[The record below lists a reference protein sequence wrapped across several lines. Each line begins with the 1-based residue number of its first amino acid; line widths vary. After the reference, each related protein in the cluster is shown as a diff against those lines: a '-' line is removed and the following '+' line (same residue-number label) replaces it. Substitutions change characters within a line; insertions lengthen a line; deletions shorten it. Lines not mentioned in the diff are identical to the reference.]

1 MTSLAPSPS
10 VFHRHF
16 AARRPWLALLLLML
30 VPVLAWS
37 DSRLRETVYDQSL
50 PLAERIEA
58 MQELTGL
65 EPDAERV
72 YRVCIWDI
80 FGRSGPIYA
89 AAQDQRRKILQYGIN
104 VDMVP
109 YTSESVMVEELK
121 SGTCDAALMSG
132 LRARLFN
139 QYTGTLDSIGG
150 FPERQQMRLGLQLMA
165 DPRSADRMVSNGY
178 VVMGIAPGG
187 AAHVFVNDRSINT
200 LAKASG
206 KRVVVL
212 DYDPTQA
219 EMIAGVGAT
228 PVVADIVNAPNMFN
242 TGVVDVLAAPLAA
255 YEVLELHKG
264 LEPDGGIID
273 LPLTHITMQ
282 LIGREEV
289 IPNELAQFVR
299 EAFYQ
304 DFDEIISRI
313 RMEEDKVPDKW
324 WIEIPPQ
331 DRREYDALMQ
341 QARLELREQGYYSA
355 DMLTL
360 QRKIR
365 CRTDGS
371 REECSNPVE

>member
-1 MTSLAPSPS
+1 MA
-10 VFHRHF
+10 F
-16 AARRPWLALLLLML
+16 LL
-30 VPVLAWS
+30 PVLAQAS
-37 DSRLRETVYDQSL
+37 TDSLRDRIYDQSL
-50 PLAERIEA
+50 PLQERIGA

-65 EPDAERV
+65 KANNDRV
-72 YRVCIWDI
+72 YRICIWDI
-80 FGRSGPIYA
+80 FGRSGPIFA
-89 AAQDQRRKILQYGIN
+89 AARQQETKIMRFGIK
-104 VDMVP
+104 VEMVP
-109 YTSESVMVEELK
+109 YTSESIMVEELK

-139 QYTGTLDSIGG
+139 KYTGTLDSIGG
-150 FPERQQMRLGLQLMA
+150 FPEHEQMRLALKLMA
-165 DPRSADRMVSNGY
+165 DPRSADKMVSGDY
-178 VVMGIAPGG
+178 VVMGVAPGG
-187 AAHVFVNDRSINT
+187 AAHVFVNDKSINT

-219 EMIAGVGAT
+219 RMIAGVGAT

-264 LEPDGGIID
+264 MSPNGGIID

-282 LIGREEV
+282 LIGRSEV

-299 EAFYQ
+299 EAFNNG
-304 DFDEIISRI
+304 FDEIISRVA
-313 RMEEDKVPDKW
+313 EEEKKVPEKW
-324 WIEIPPQ
+324 WIQIPAE
-331 DRREYDALMQ
+331 DRAEYDKVMQ
-341 QARLELREQGYYSA
+341 NARLQLRDEGYYSA
-355 DMLTL
+355 EMLTL

-365 CRTDGS
+365 CRSDNR

>member
-1 MTSLAPSPS
+1 MTVRISLRAG
-10 VFHRHF
+10 RILI
-16 AARRPWLALLLLML
+16 AQTLLALLLPLM
-30 VPVLAWS
+30 AHAS
-37 DSRLRETVYDQSL
+37 EADLRAQIYDQSL
-50 PLAERIEA
+50 PLTERIAA

-65 EPDAERV
+65 EPDPDRV
-72 YRVCIWDI
+72 YRICIWDI
-80 FGRSGPIYA
+80 FGRSGPIFA
-89 AAQDQRRKILQYGIN
+89 AAQEQRLKIMQYGIN
-104 VDMVP
+104 VEMVP
-109 YTSESVMVEELK
+109 YTSESIMVEELK

-150 FPERQQMRLGLQLMA
+150 FPERNQMRLALQLMA
-165 DPRSADRMVSNGY
+165 DPRSAERMVSGDY

-219 EMIAGVGAT
+219 RMIAGVGAT

-242 TGVVDVLAAPLAA
+242 TGVVDVLAAPLAG
-255 YEVLELHKG
+255 YEVLELYKG
-264 LEPDGGIID
+264 LAPDGGIID

-282 LIGREEV
+282 LIGRREV
-289 IPNELAQFVR
+289 VPNELAQFVR

-304 DFDEIISRI
+304 GFDQIISRVA
-313 RMEEDKVPDKW
+313 MEEEKVPDKW
-324 WIEIPPQ
+324 WISIPDN
-331 DRREYDALMQ
+331 DRIEYERMMQ
-341 QARLELREQGYYSA
+341 QARLELRDEGYYSA
-355 DMLTL
+355 EMLTL

-365 CRTDGS
+365 CRTDSS
-371 REECSNPVE
+371 REECTNPVE

>member
-1 MTSLAPSPS
+1 MADQVSRA
-10 VFHRHF
+10 HRIIRTF
-16 AARRPWLALLLLML
+16 LSIAALLPL
-30 VPVLAWS
+30 VAHAS
-37 DSRLRETVYDQSL
+37 MDSLKAQVYDLSL
-50 PLAERIEA
+50 PLETRVKA
-58 MQELTGL
+58 MQTMTGL
-65 EPDAERV
+65 KPDADRT
-72 YRVCIWDI
+72 YRICIWDI
-80 FGRSGPIYA
+80 FGRSGPIFA
-89 AAQDQRRKILQYGIN
+89 AAQQQKPKIMRFGVQ
-104 VDMVP
+104 VEMVP
-109 YTSESVMVEELK
+109 YTSESIMVEELK

-139 QYTGTLDSIGG
+139 KYTGTLDSIGG
-150 FPERQQMRLGLQLMA
+150 FPERNQMRLALQLMA
-165 DPRSADRMVSNGY
+165 DPRSADKMVSGEY

-219 EMIAGVGAT
+219 KMIAGVGAT

-264 LEPDGGIID
+264 MSPGGGIID

-282 LIGREEV
+282 LIGRSDV

-299 EAFYQ
+299 EAFYHG
-304 DFDEIISRI
+304 FDEIIQRVLA
-313 RMEEDKVPDKW
+313 EEQKIPEKW
-324 WIEIPPQ
+324 WISIPTN
-331 DRREYDALMQ
+331 DKAEYEKVMQ
-341 QARLELREQGYYSA
+341 QARLQLREEGYYSA

-365 CRTDGS
+365 CRSDGT
-371 REECSNPVE
+371 REECSNPIE

>member
-1 MTSLAPSPS
+1 MTSFASQTSPLRDWVTRCLFLIATFVLS
-10 VFHRHF
+10 CFS
-16 AARRPWLALLLLML
+16 
-30 VPVLAWS
+30 VLAS
-37 DSRLRETVYDQSL
+37 ASEDLRATVYDQSL
-50 PLAERIEA
+50 PLEERIKA

-65 EPDAERV
+65 EPDPDRI
-72 YRVCIWDI
+72 YRVCVWDI
-80 FGRSGPIYA
+80 FGRSGPIYG

-104 VDMVP
+104 VEMVP

-139 QYTGTLDSIGG
+139 KYTGTLDSIGG
-150 FPERQQMRLGLQLMA
+150 FPERDQMRLGLQLMA

-178 VVMGIAPGG
+178 VVMGIAPAG

-219 EMIAGVGAT
+219 EMISGVGAT

-255 YEVLELHKG
+255 YEVLELYKG

-299 EAFYQ
+299 EAFHQ
-304 DFDEIISRI
+304 GFDEIISRV
-313 RMEEDKVPDKW
+313 RMEEEKVPDKW
-324 WIEIPPQ
+324 WIEIPAE

-341 QARLELREQGYYSA
+341 EARLQLREQGYYSG

>member
-1 MTSLAPSPS
+1 MLA
-10 VFHRHF
+10 RHLPLLRHCLV
-16 AARRPWLALLLLML
+16 ALPLLLCLSL
-30 VPVLAWS
+30 PALANES
-37 DSRLRETVYDQSL
+37 ALREQVYDQSL
-50 PLAERIEA
+50 PLQERIDA
-58 MQELTGL
+58 MQALTGL
-65 EPDAERV
+65 EPDPNRT

-80 FGRSGPIYA
+80 FGRSGPIFA

-104 VDMVP
+104 VEMVP
-109 YTSESVMVEELK
+109 YTSESIMVEELK

-139 QYTGTLDSIGG
+139 KYTGTLDSIGG
-150 FPERQQMRLGLQLMA
+150 FPERAQMRLALQLMA
-165 DPRSADRMVSNGY
+165 DPRSADRMVSGDY

-219 EMIAGVGAT
+219 RMIAGVGAT

-242 TGVVDVLAAPLAA
+242 TGVVDVLAAPLAG

-264 LEPDGGIID
+264 LEPNGGIID

-282 LIGREEV
+282 LIGRAEV
-289 IPNELAQFVR
+289 VPNELAQFVR

-304 DFDEIISRI
+304 GFDEIISRVT
-313 RMEEDKVPDKW
+313 MEEAKVPEKW
-324 WIEIPPQ
+324 FIEIPEQ
-331 DRREYDALMQ
+331 DRLEYERMMQ
-341 QARLELREQGYYSA
+341 QARLQLREEGYYSG

-365 CRTDGS
+365 CRADGS
-371 REECSNPVE
+371 REECTHPVE